1 MIDKLAIIG
10 VGLMGG
16 SLARALRER
25 DQVGEIVGYGRGI
38 ANLDEAIELAV
49 IDHAEISIAAAVEAA
64 DMVVVAV
71 PVGSTRE
78 VLEALA
84 PAIGPDTIVT
94 DVGSVKQTV
103 VEAARATLG
112 PRFTSFVP
120 GHPIAGTEQSGA
132 RAARG
137 DLYESRRVVLTPEP
151 ETDPAATERVAAMWR
166 AVGAEVVAMP
176 AADHDRVLAASSHL
190 PHALAYALVDM
201 LVRLDDHRAIFD
213 CAGGGFRDFTRIAAS
228 DPVMWRDICLAN
240 REPLLALLEQYQEN
254 LRLLA
259 EALERADGDWLR
271 ETFGRA
277 KRAREGLHGPS
288 DGE

>member
-25 DQVGEIVGYGRGI
+25 DEVGEIVGYGRTI
-38 ANLDEAIELAV
+38 ANLDEAIALNV
-49 IDHAEISIAAAVEAA
+49 IDHAETSIAAAVEGA
-64 DMVVVAV
+64 DMIVLAV
-71 PVGSTRE
+71 PVGAMRE
-78 VLEALA
+78 VLDAAA
-84 PAIGPDTIVT
+84 PAIGSHAVVT

-103 VEAARATLG
+103 IDAARAALG
-112 PRFTSFVP
+112 PRFASFVP

-137 DLYESRRVVLTPEP
+137 NLYEDRRVILTPGP
-151 ETDPAATERVAAMWR
+151 ETDPTATERVTAMWR
-166 AVGAEVVAMP
+166 AVGAEVVSMP

-201 LVRLDDHRAIFD
+201 LVRLDDHRSIFE

-228 DPVMWRDICLAN
+228 DPVVWRDICLAN

-254 LRLLA
+254 LRLLG
-259 EALERADGDWLR
+259 EALERADGEWLR
-271 ETFGRA
+271 ETFARA
-277 KRAREGLHGPS
+277 KRAREGLHGPG

>member
-25 DQVGEIVGYGRGI
+25 NEVGEIVGYGRTI
-38 ANLDEAIELAV
+38 ANLDEAIELNV
-49 IDHAEISIAAAVEAA
+49 IDHAETSIAAAVDGA
-64 DMVVVAV
+64 DMIVLAV
-71 PVGSTRE
+71 PVGAMRE
-78 VLEALA
+78 VLDAAA
-84 PAIGPDTIVT
+84 PAIGSHAVVT

-103 VEAARATLG
+103 IDAARAALG
-112 PRFTSFVP
+112 PRFASFVP

-137 DLYESRRVVLTPEP
+137 NLYEDRRVILTPGP
-151 ETDPAATERVAAMWR
+151 ETDPTATGRVTAMWR
-166 AVGAEVVAMP
+166 AVGAEVVSMP

-201 LVRLDDHRAIFD
+201 LVRLDDHRSIFE

-254 LRLLA
+254 LRLLG
-259 EALERADGDWLR
+259 EALERADGEWLR
-271 ETFGRA
+271 ETFARA
-277 KRAREGLHGPS
+277 KRAREGLHGPG